1 MLKVPDVQQSLSLQF
16 CSLLCTRHFDAQ
28 AGKYQIKSTSC
39 GLGIYWYNRLFQIE
53 GCSHFHHPHYVADY
67 LYSH

>member
-16 CSLLCTRHFDAQ
+16 CSLLCKSDFDAQ

-39 GLGIYWYNRLFQIE
+39 GLGIHWYNRLFQIE
-53 GCSHFHHPHYVADY
+53 GCSHLHHLHYVADY

>member
-1 MLKVPDVQQSLSLQF
+1 MRKVPGVKQSLSLQF
-16 CSLLCTRHFDAQ
+16 CSLLCVRHFDAH

-39 GLGIYWYNRLFQIE
+39 GLGIYWDSRLFQIE
-53 GCSHFHHPHYVADY
+53 GYSHSHYRHYVADY